1 MKFVLIVLCVT
12 VLFSSCASSNTNN
25 IDTPNNEATASDDI
39 PDLPL
44 NDTENGANT
53 PEDKNAQD
61 IPLYTEIVVFIGDMS
76 DCSANDLF
84 TANIE
89 SLTTEQ
95 VYQDN
100 QNSILTYSVACLYGE
115 YIIFITGLG
124 DSSAIVYMR
133 DDGSDCHILYISEG
147 SYSIGRISCI
157 DYRTIAFNKWNNL
170 VFFDL
175 LLREEVDYKLPAA
188 IAALDDI
195 SWVEYFDEGIIAYDR
210 IVYTPGSAEYPY
222 YFNNQCVFVPILIN
236 AEYSWRDSYR
246 NGIYYYQLE
255 KDNYSEI
262 YKYDLST
269 GAHSFILESNEV
281 WYGDQLLIGKW
292 LIMVVEKRIII
303 SDLEFIES
311 FQTDIKLKSNS
322 PVDVYSFINDENVYI
337 ITKENLYLFDTHK
350 GSTEVMTPFGI
361 DFGSPR
367 ATAIKDIIIVYN
379 LRDRHVYM
387 LDTQKNII
395 YKFSAHLTSMS
406 TTNSHD

>member
-1 MKFVLIVLCVT
+1 MNYYMVAYMKFVLIVLCVT

-133 DDGSDCHILYISEG
+133 DDGSDCHILYVSEG
-147 SYSIGRISCI
+147 SYSIGSISCI
-157 DYRTIAFNKWNNL
+157 DYRTIAFTKWHNL

-188 IAALDDI
+188 LATLDDI
-195 SWVEYFDEGIIAYDR
+195 SRIARFDKGIIAYDR

-222 YFNNQCVFVPILIN
+222 YLNNQGVLVSIMDSKSP
-236 AEYSWRDSYR
+236 WRDSYS
-246 NGIYYYQLE
+246 NGIFYYQLVYM
-255 KDNYSEI
+255 DYSEF
-262 YKYDLST
+262 YKFDLST
-269 GAHSFILESNEV
+269 GIHSFILESNEV
-281 WYGDQLLIGKW
+281 WYDDQLLIGKW
-292 LIMVVEKRIII
+292 LIEVVDGKIELT
-303 SDLEFIES
+303 DLENAS
-311 FQTDIKLKSNS
+311 RYYTNIKLKNG
-322 PVDVYSFINDENVYI
+322 YFKGEEFFIHNDNVYI
-337 ITKENLYLFDTHK
+337 LTAKNLYCFNTTSHETSEICVIYTDLGYPT
-350 GSTEVMTPFGI
+350 
-361 DFGSPR
+361 
-367 ATAIKDIIIVYN
+367 ATVIKDTVMLLNQLNRTAYMFSIDGSFLIV
-379 LRDRHVYM
+379 
-387 LDTQKNII
+387 
-395 YKFSAHLTSMS
+395 FE
-406 TTNSHD
+406 